1 MDELLKEFLVEAHEL
16 IEQLSSDLLALEQDP
31 DDTVRLESAFR
42 GFHTLKGS
50 VALFEFGPMGATLH
64 AAEDLLSAVR
74 GTDHVIGRD
83 AVTALMDCIG
93 ASEAWIASIE
103 RTGGLPDDAEDRARK
118 VADALRRALEGGKP
132 SEPRAPV
139 ADARIGSFLSKY
151 ESEIRGALAKGAPVT
166 AGRYIPHGQC
176 FFQGDDPLAL
186 MRAVPGLIA
195 CEVSPRE
202 PWKAER
208 FDPYLCNLVIEFLST
223 APADEVRRIFR
234 LIPDQITLADAGASL
249 PSSAKDQAPEQSLTE
264 TSTRSLRVDAE
275 RVDALADIV
284 GEFLVATNELAHVV
298 GLAKAENPALAHLLG
313 EKHAA
318 LDRLSR
324 NMHRAVMRLRLVPL
338 GGTFRRL
345 PRWVRNVTD
354 KLGKSVEFS
363 IAGDD
368 VEADK
373 SVVDRLFEP
382 LLHVLRNAIDHGIEP
397 GPLRAASAKPA
408 NGRISLT
415 ARREGDQIVIAVSD
429 DGAGIDPDKIR
440 AVALAKGLLKEA
452 ELETFDEEKLLN
464 LIFAPG
470 FSTSS
475 QVTDLSGRGVGMD
488 AVRVAIEALGGRVSA
503 SSRVGVGTTIE
514 FTLPQAV
521 LITTV
526 LTVRVGSERFGIPI
540 DAIAETV
547 RVHSERMVPIRSGRA
562 FVLRDR
568 TLPLL
573 SLAGLLALPDAGPS
587 QSEAKVL
594 IVKSGGELVG
604 IEVDGLAE
612 RQDVL
617 LRPMTGLLSGLPGVQ
632 GTALLGDGRVL
643 IVLDV
648 PELIG

>member
-1 MDELLKEFLVEAHEL
+1 MDELLGEFLVEAREL
-16 IEQLSSDLLALEQDP
+16 IEQLSSDLLTLERAP
-31 DDTVRLESAFR
+31 DDVVRLESAFR

-50 VALFEFGPMGATLH
+50 VALFDFEPMGSALH
-64 AAEDLLSAVR
+64 ASEDLLSAVR
-74 GTDHVIGRD
+74 ATDHVIGRE

-93 ASEAWIASIE
+93 ACEVWIASIE
-103 RTGGLPDDAEDRARK
+103 RTGNLPDDAEDCARK
-118 VADALRRALEGGKP
+118 VGEAIGRALQNGK
-132 SEPRAPV
+132 APAAKAVV
-139 ADARIGSFLSKY
+139 ADEGIGSLLSKF
-151 ESEIRGALAKGAPVT
+151 ETEIREARNGGGAVT
-166 AGRYIPHGQC
+166 AARYSPHEQC

-186 MRAVPGLIA
+186 VRSVPGLIV
-195 CEVSPRE
+195 CEVAPRE
-202 PWKAER
+202 PWKAEG
-208 FDPYLCNLVIEFLST
+208 FDPYLCNLVIEFLCA
-223 APADEVRRIFR
+223 APVDDVRRIFR
-234 LIPDQITLADAGASL
+234 LVPDQVTIVDAGAF
-249 PSSAKDQAPEQSLTE
+249 SSPAANEAIDQSALE
-264 TSTRSLRVDAE
+264 TTSRTLRVDSD

-284 GEFLVATNELAHVV
+284 GELLVATNELAHAVRLAKV
-298 GLAKAENPALAHLLG
+298 ENPGLAQVLG

-324 NMHRAVMRLRLVPL
+324 GMHRAVMRLRLVPL

-354 KLGKSVEFS
+354 KLGKSVELE
-363 IAGDD
+363 IAGED

-382 LLHVLRNAIDHGIEP
+382 LLHVLRNAIDHGIES
-397 GPLRAASAKPA
+397 GPIREASSKPPQ
-408 NGRISLT
+408 GRISLT

-429 DGAGIDPDKIR
+429 DGAGIDPAKIR
-440 AVALAKGLLKEA
+440 AVALAKGLLKEQ
-452 ELETFDEEKLLN
+452 ELESYDDEKLLN

-470 FSTSS
+470 FSTST

-503 SSRVGVGTTIE
+503 TSKVGVGTTIQ
-514 FTLPQAV
+514 FALPQAV

-526 LTVRVGSERFGIPI
+526 LTVRVGEERFGIPI

-547 RVHSERMVPIRSGRA
+547 RIHPERMVPIRSGRA

-573 SLAGLLALPDAGPS
+573 SLGSLLALPPAVHS
-587 QSEAKVL
+587 QSDSKVL
-594 IVKSGGELVG
+594 IVKTGGELVG
-604 IEVDGLAE
+604 IEVDGLSE
-612 RQDVL
+612 RLDVL

-643 IVLDV
+643 LVLDL